1 MLACKGLR
9 DTLPHHPSSWTNDR
23 ICRRS
28 ETTVPNCITINRRI
42 LQEWHEIVLSNDSTP
57 FKDCNT
63 FVSYVA
69 TISLKVSL

>member
-1 MLACKGLR
+1 MIGFAVVLKQLCQIAF
-9 DTLPHHPSSWTNDR
+9 
-23 ICRRS
+23 
-28 ETTVPNCITINRRI
+28 TINRRI
-42 LQEWHEIVLSNDSTP
+42 LQEWREIVLSNDSTP

>member
-1 MLACKGLR
+1 MIGFAAVLKQVCQIAF
-9 DTLPHHPSSWTNDR
+9 
-23 ICRRS
+23 
-28 ETTVPNCITINRRI
+28 TINRRI

-69 TISLKVSL
+69 IISLKIPL